1 MTGKKPFEPGGNMI
15 PLVRKLKATLETI
28 LRGIRYK
35 QPATIEEA
43 RARLL
48 LIDQIALEALEEI
61 EANGANS

>member
-1 MTGKKPFEPGGNMI
+1 MTEKKPFKPEGNMT

-43 RARLL
+43 WARFL

-61 EANGANS
+61 ETHGANS